1 MNFAVVLLAL
11 ATFAAFYILI
21 LYPILLAVLRP
32 VPKPPIQKDTQF
44 QTSVSVLIAVYNG
57 QAFLRTKLESLLAL
71 GYPRQLVEILI
82 VSDGSTDDTDKI
94 AAEFE
99 SYGVRLLRVP
109 KAGKAAALNAALPLA
124 TGEILFFTDVR
135 QPLDPQ
141 SLAHLVAN
149 FADPTVGA
157 VTGELHLL
165 KGDQGEQSDMDL
177 YWRYEIWARTQHSR
191 IDSLFNTTGC
201 IYAMRRSL
209 AVPLPPDTL
218 TDDAF
223 LPQRAFFRGY
233 RIAFD
238 PEAIAYDYPALA
250 GTEFQRRMRTLA
262 GLWQVFLREPR
273 LFTQSRMRWHFLS
286 HKFGRLALPWTLT
299 VIFIATFFLPNA
311 SWRDTLLINE
321 AVLVVLA
328 GLDRFVPKGFLLK
341 RISSPAR
348 TFLVM
353 NAAAMAAIVVFFIPA
368 GRLWS
373 PTRVKA
379 GSGNS
384 LPKAPP
390 NPVIPPGN

>member
-1 MNFAVVLLAL
+1 MNLAVILLIV
-11 ATFAAFYILI
+11 ATFAALYILI

-32 VPKPPIQKDTQF
+32 ISKPPIQKDPQF

-57 QAFLRTKLESLLAL
+57 QVFLRRKLESLLSL
-71 GYPRQLVEILI
+71 DYPRQLVEIFI
-82 VSDGSTDDTDKI
+82 VSDGSTDETDKI

-99 SYGVRLLRVP
+99 SSGVRLLRVP

-157 VTGELHLL
+157 VTGELRLL

-209 AVPLPPDTL
+209 AVPLPADTL

-223 LPQRAFFRGY
+223 LPQRAFFQGY
-233 RIAFD
+233 RIGFD

-273 LFTQSRMRWHFLS
+273 LFTESRMRWHFLS
-286 HKFGRLALPWTLT
+286 HKFGRLALPWTLAF
-299 VIFIATFFLPNA
+299 IFIATFFLPST
-311 SWRDTLLINE
+311 SWRNTLLLNE
-321 AVLVVLA
+321 AVVVFLA
-328 GLDRFVPKGFLLK
+328 AIDRFVPKGFPIK

-379 GSGNS
+379 GSGDSPSGAS
-384 LPKAPP
+384 LK
-390 NPVIPPGN
+390 